1 MAAAAPS
8 ARLAAAHPAWTGHR
22 RSVHRPAT
30 ALGTRARTHLVGRD
44 RVRALHR
51 QPAHPDRHHPVV
63 GVRRVQARHR
73 DARGAGRPCDDRGRT
88 ARSDPGRL
96 LRDSDLHSRAESVWL
111 VRAGLIRQQPA
122 GPHLPEGPP
131 SAPAR
136 PPATRHTGRAALPS
150 ATLPHVLPAVRQ
162 ILGPLQ
168 LSAASG
174 STTTG
179 AARHSRLFVRYQFGS
194 PATVL
199 DHHGPGLRTRLLE
212 RPRRD
217 SPGDCQTLLIA
228 SHASPQTRCMRT
240 SLTEPLFKDQTGGPD
255 QIRTG
260 GLLLDREAC

>member
-44 RVRALHR
+44 RVPALHR
-51 QPAHPDRHHPVV
+51 RPAHPDRHHPVV
-63 GVRRVQARHR
+63 GVRRVQALHR

-111 VRAGLIRQQPA
+111 VRAGPIRQQPA

-168 LSAASG
+168 LNAAGG
-174 STTTG
+174 STTRVQPTILNSVFATTSAVLQRYLITIAPGYARLSKRPPQG
-179 AARHSRLFVRYQFGS
+179 APQYLS
-194 PATVL
+194 
-199 DHHGPGLRTRLLE
+199 
-212 RPRRD
+212 
-217 SPGDCQTLLIA
+217 TLLIA
-228 SHASPQTRCMRT
+228 SHARPQARC
-240 SLTEPLFKDQTGGPD
+240 
-255 QIRTG
+255 IRPV
-260 GLLLDREAC
+260 

>member
-1 MAAAAPS
+1 MGH
-8 ARLAAAHPAWTGHR
+8 RLAAAHVGRPDHR
-22 RSVHRPAT
+22 LARRPAT
-30 ALGTRARTHLVGRD
+30 VSETLVPRTRPGGLCRGRARHHCRLV
-44 RVRALHR
+44 
-51 QPAHPDRHHPVV
+51 HPDPRNPVD
-63 GVRRVQARHR
+63 GARRVQAPHP
-73 DARGAGRPCDDRGRT
+73 DALGAALPCDDRDRT
-88 ARSDPGRL
+88 VRSDPDRP
-96 LRDSDLHSRAESVWL
+96 LRDSDLHSRAVSVWL
-111 VRAGLIRQQPA
+111 VRVERTQQQPA
-122 GPHLPEGPP
+122 GPRPLGGLP